1 MIALMNLPYFLDDQL
16 QFQTEVKQLLFAR
29 TQEINSLEKELEKI
43 VLLPK
48 KKRVAW
54 LTEDEQF
61 ISSMFADFMD
71 DSMVALDGLQLDPQ
85 TAQLS
90 TEYVTKL
97 RDVMNVMNAIVKR
110 RQQLIA

>member
-1 MIALMNLPYFLDDQL
+1 MNLPYFLDDQL

-54 LTEDEQF
+54 
-61 ISSMFADFMD
+61 FADFMD